1 MKSMKKL
8 VSLALCTAMLGSTIP
23 GMNIAAAET
32 TGKTEF
38 WNDKMANTDQSKLD
52 QMQESI
58 KDLSGID
65 VELIAYPDTASYQ
78 TAMQQSIRTEDAPGL
93 FTWWSGSQLETLVK
107 EGLVEDMT
115 DFWDEYVIPNGVS
128 ADVAGSLTFDGK
140 IYGVPYSI
148 IYNTIIY
155 NKDIFNQYGLE
166 EPQTFDEFLTVCQT
180 LLDNGVT
187 PIALKSD
194 SLAGFIWFQA
204 MLAAYDPALYEGV
217 CDGSIAYTDEKVV
230 EVMNQWKDMLDK
242 GYFSA
247 PMTNVDMAKTLAT
260 GGVAMELEPNYEA
273 TTIVD
278 DYGLVA
284 GEDLGTF
291 VLPSVDGAK
300 KIVFYE
306 IAPLCVS
313 SASKDKDAAIE
324 ALKSWF
330 TKENQTVFTDITGF
344 LCSSQVTVDNECVNQ
359 MVAYTTDSDN
369 YSMMLRYYE
378 NTPSDVRDVALDELM
393 KFELGDAGVD
403 EVLSTIQTKADE
415 VFAK

>member
-1 MKSMKKL
+1 
-8 VSLALCTAMLGSTIP
+8 
-23 GMNIAAAET
+23 
-32 TGKTEF
+32 
-38 WNDKMANTDQSKLD
+38 
-52 QMQESI
+52 
-58 KDLSGID
+58 
-65 VELIAYPDTASYQ
+65 
-78 TAMQQSIRTEDAPGL
+78 
-93 FTWWSGSQLETLVK
+93 
-107 EGLVEDMT
+107 
-115 DFWDEYVIPNGVS
+115 
-128 ADVAGSLTFDGK
+128 
-140 IYGVPYSI
+140 
-148 IYNTIIY
+148 
-155 NKDIFNQYGLE
+155 
-166 EPQTFDEFLTVCQT
+166 
-180 LLDNGVT
+180 
-187 PIALKSD
+187 
-194 SLAGFIWFQA
+194 
-204 MLAAYDPALYEGV
+204 
-217 CDGSIAYTDEKVV
+217 
-230 EVMNQWKDMLDK
+230 
-242 GYFSA
+242 
-247 PMTNVDMAKTLAT
+247 MTNVDMAKTLAT

-273 TTIVD
+273 NTIVD

-415 VFAK
+415 IFAK